1 MINVSTNKLIA
12 LDDGHGMGTAGKR
25 TPYIAQLGRQ
35 IRENEFNREVVAL
48 LDSKLKL
55 KGFKTLLLAP
65 TDDDTPLSTRIRNA
79 NAAKA
84 DLLISI
90 HFNAMDGVFHG
101 DSKDPDGFSAHVH
114 SGSGK
119 SAEFGRI
126 ALKHLAGGTR
136 QKNRGL
142 VVQNLAMTRD
152 SWMPA
157 VLFEL
162 GFMDNLREAMLMLD
176 KAFQEECAEEIFAA
190 ICEFYGESYQRETKP
205 VPVSSTIKYRVRKT
219 WADEASQ
226 VGAFHDLEL
235 AKAMADRE
243 KYFRVFD
250 EKGVIVYQPEY
261 FTSKPATK
269 PAPTPAPKPE
279 PVKAKYTVPSI
290 TLAYGSKGVQ
300 VKHLQNCLNA
310 AGFKLRGS
318 VDGVFGPDTLQA
330 LKRFQ
335 SVHANPAD
343 GVAGPKTR
351 AALHKVLNG

>member
-1 MINVSTNKLIA
+1 MSTNKLIA

-25 TPYIAQLGRQ
+25 TPYIPQLGRQ

-48 LDSKLKL
+48 LDAKLKR

-65 TDDDTPLSTRIRNA
+65 TDADTPLGTRIRKA

-84 DLLISI
+84 DLLISV

-101 DSKDPDGFSAHVH
+101 EGKDPDGFSAHVH
-114 SGSGK
+114 SRVGK
-119 SAEFGRI
+119 SAEFGQI
-126 ALKHLAGGTR
+126 VLKHLAGGTR

-152 SWMPA
+152 SRMPA
-157 VLFEL
+157 VLLEL

-176 KAFQEECAEEIFAA
+176 KEFQEECAEEIFAA
-190 ICEFYGESYQRETKP
+190 ICEFYGESYSQAPKP
-205 VPVSSTIKYRVRKT
+205 VPVSNKRLYRVRKT
-219 WADEASQ
+219 WADAGSQ
-226 VGAFHDLEL
+226 VGAFHDLEA

-250 EKGVIVYQPEY
+250 EKGTIVYQPEY
-261 FTSKPATK
+261 FTGKPAQKPAEKPAAK
-269 PAPTPAPKPE
+269 PAP
-279 PVKAKYTVPSI
+279 VKERHTVPTV
-290 TLAYGSKGVQ
+290 TLRYGSKGVQ

-310 AGFKLRGS
+310 AGFKLRGA
-318 VDGVFGPDTLQA
+318 VDGIFGADTLQA

-343 GVAGPKTR
+343 GIAGAMTR